1 MGPGRHPDDFGT
13 MFLGRASG
21 ARLTPESLDLWRQYS
36 PEITESLSG

>member
-1 MGPGRHPDDFGT
+1 

-21 ARLTPESLDLWRQYS
+21 ARLTPEPLDLWRQYS